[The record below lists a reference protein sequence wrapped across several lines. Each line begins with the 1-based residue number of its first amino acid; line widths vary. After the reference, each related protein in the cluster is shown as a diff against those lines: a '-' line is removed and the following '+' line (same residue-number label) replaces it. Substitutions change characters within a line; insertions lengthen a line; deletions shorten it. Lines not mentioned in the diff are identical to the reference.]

1 MSVLD
6 FLLLPFEFII
16 VGSLAWCA
24 VMLTRVAVGDIV
36 GAMTRKRFAGD
47 SAIDEGVIVHAGA
60 GPSSQRQQSQNGP
73 FRKALTHGKVF
84 VKSSVTSRSAF
95 LYRPRSH
102 V

>member
-36 GAMTRKRFAGD
+36 EAMTRKRFAGD
-47 SAIDEGVIVHAGA
+47 GAIDEGSAA
-60 GPSSQRQQSQNGP
+60 L
-73 FRKALTHGKVF
+73 KADGC
-84 VKSSVTSRSAF
+84 
-95 LYRPRSH
+95 
-102 V
+102 